1 MVGLCSRRRKALKG
15 ENAMRQIIWLLVMSL
30 STNCFP
36 YRSEQV
42 NRNTAPTANN
52 MERQV
57 KVTLDVFS
65 GKENPT
71 WVLSEE
77 QVDAFISVL
86 DALPAS
92 APSSFYDGL
101 GYRGFLVTT
110 TDSESGETSSVTAYK
125 GKIRYSSGEGI
136 KYLTDKGRRVEKLL
150 LESGGAR
157 LDPNIHKVVEKEIAS
172 PEK

>member
-1 MVGLCSRRRKALKG
+1 
-15 ENAMRQIIWLLVMSL
+15 MRQIIWLLIMSL
-30 STNCFP
+30 STSCFP
-36 YRSEQV
+36 NRSVQT
-42 NRNTAPTANN
+42 NRSTAPTASNV
-52 MERQV
+52 ERQV

-71 WVLSEE
+71 WLLSEE
-77 QVDAFISVL
+77 QADALISVL

-92 APSSFYDGL
+92 VPSSFFDGL

-125 GKIRYSSGEGI
+125 GKIRYSSGEVV

-157 LDPNIHKVVEKEIAS
+157 LDPSIHNVVEREIEP